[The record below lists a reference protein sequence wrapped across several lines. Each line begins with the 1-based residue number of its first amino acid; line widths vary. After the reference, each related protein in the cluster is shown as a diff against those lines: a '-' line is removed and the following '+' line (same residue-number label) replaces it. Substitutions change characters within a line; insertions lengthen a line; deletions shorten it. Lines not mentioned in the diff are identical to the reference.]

1 MATRPHPSTWLPL
14 WQRALDP
21 TCEIGIRFRITGI
34 TREQFRDYLY
44 TARKNSGDPR
54 LQDLI
59 MFLPG
64 GECTDEIWIC
74 KKQVELDA

>member
-1 MATRPHPSTWLPL
+1 MARPHPSTWLPL
-14 WQRALDP
+14 WERAIDP
-21 TCEIGIRFRITGI
+21 AVEIGIRFRVSGVS
-34 TREQFRDYLY
+34 REQWRDTLY
-44 TARKNSGDPR
+44 TARKGSGDPR

-64 GECTDEIWIC
+64 GDHTDEIWIC